1 MDNALLEDR
10 NAELLHISKMARHAR
25 GKKQALDPVTQSRL
39 EALAQPVS
47 LSHPVGL
54 DKKGASKAA
63 NIKDAASKRASG
75 GESGRRAG
83 TTTPPLFTAHSGL
96 SRSDIGLS
104 RRVVRFPP
112 TDLLTQST
120 NPLYT
125 YVILTCLLL
134 GAGTLTP
141 PKVTPQGTRTC
152 PFCPSWRRRR
162 WLVTRRRS
170 RSSST

>member
-75 GESGRRAG
+75 GDGRRAG

-112 TDLLTQST
+112 TDLLT
-120 NPLYT
+120 
-125 YVILTCLLL
+125 
-134 GAGTLTP
+134 
-141 PKVTPQGTRTC
+141 
-152 PFCPSWRRRR
+152 
-162 WLVTRRRS
+162 
-170 RSSST
+170 